1 MAAVTAT
8 RENRVVRRFCIPAI
22 VALMLAPAAAAHV
35 TITPTRTAPGSD
47 VLVTFVVPNEAES
60 PIGRVI
66 VHLPGSFSSEGV
78 SGPPGW
84 HLARRAGSLVW
95 SGGPIL
101 PGRFVTFGLTGSA
114 PSRSGDVVFR
124 VDEVLA
130 GGRTESYRPR
140 LLVGSPPAVS
150 TKDHSAHT
158 LGKAALFVAI
168 AAGAVAVGAFF
179 LALAQWLRGGAEEL
193 QES

>member
-1 MAAVTAT
+1 M
-8 RENRVVRRFCIPAI
+8 RRICIPAI
-22 VALMLAPAAAAHV
+22 VALVLAPAAAAHV
-35 TITPTRTAPGSD
+35 TITPTRAAPGSD
-47 VLVTFVVPNEAES
+47 VLVTFVVPNEGES
-60 PIGRVI
+60 GIGRVV
-66 VHLPGSFSSEGV
+66 VHLPGSFSAEGV

-84 HLARRAGSLVW
+84 ELERQAGKLVW
-95 SGGPIL
+95 SGGPIG

-114 PSRSGDVVFR
+114 PSRAGDVIFR
-124 VDEVLA
+124 VDEVLT
-130 GGRTESYRPR
+130 GGRTETSRPR
-140 LLVGSPPAVS
+140 LVVGSPPALS
-150 TKDHSAHT
+150 TKDRSAHT